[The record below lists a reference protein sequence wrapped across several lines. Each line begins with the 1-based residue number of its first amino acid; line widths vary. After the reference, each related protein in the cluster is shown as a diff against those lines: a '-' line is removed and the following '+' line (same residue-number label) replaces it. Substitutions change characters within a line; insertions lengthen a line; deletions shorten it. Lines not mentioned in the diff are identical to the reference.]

1 MNRSWLWWG
10 AASIWWA
17 ASLVIFS
24 APAMSFGLAEL
35 LGVTGIGLAL
45 LWLIRFVVALHH
57 PERRRLL
64 VKEAVVATLMAF
76 VAVSPITRQVRF
88 RLSKPALNAYA
99 RKPREAKNIMLGLY
113 RFEGIY
119 QTEYGW
125 LFDLGDSG
133 LFVTSGFLYCPGS
146 PPSDNEV
153 MKHQHW
159 YGPWYLQSIDRM
171 R

>member
-24 APAMSFGLAEL
+24 APAVSFGLEWIL
-35 LGVTGIGLAL
+35 TVIGIGLAV

-57 PERRRLL
+57 PERRLL
-64 VKEAVVATLMAF
+64 LGKEAVVAILMTF
-76 VAVSPITRQVRF
+76 VAISPVTRSIRF
-88 RLSKPALNAYA
+88 RLSKPALFAYA
-99 RKPREAKNIMLGLY
+99 RNPREAENIMLGLY
-113 RFEGIY
+113 RFERIY
-119 QTEYGW
+119 KTEDGW

-133 LFVTSGFLYCPGS
+133 LVDTSGFLYRPDS
-146 PPSDNEV
+146 PPIDNPV
-153 MKHQHW
+153 TKHQHW